1 MLRDF
6 WRWCYSKDSFLWTR
20 PVLTHSTIEKTI
32 DPSWSMYGASLITVL
47 QVAEQFGVSS
57 QMLLDEVGIEAEE
70 LNIPDRRFPVN
81 RYFRLLQ
88 LAATAA
94 DNPDIGLSL
103 GRVGFLKGL
112 NLQLYMATVCRS
124 LKDYLNLIPSVLK
137 LRGDLGQ
144 MTAHRNLDLIE
155 LRWEPLLPETGARRF
170 LSDEMLSASASIIS
184 SLCVLPVNV
193 LKANLSYAQPND
205 LSVLQET
212 FGTNLSFEQPYSSL
226 FFTSEALNYPM
237 LQQDYQEGP
246 DHRHPFRDF
255 FVDDDP
261 SDQLLSSL
269 KQSIAQYL
277 PEGEVTIDKLARKLN
292 VSRRTLQRRL
302 SDRDTNFL
310 NVLQEV
316 RSRVSQRYLLDNR
329 LAITEIAFL
338 LGYADQGSFS
348 SAFKSWHGVSPREY
362 RRS

>member
-1 MLRDF
+1 
-6 WRWCYSKDSFLWTR
+6 
-20 PVLTHSTIEKTI
+20 
-32 DPSWSMYGASLITVL
+32 
-47 QVAEQFGVSS
+47 
-57 QMLLDEVGIEAEE
+57 
-70 LNIPDRRFPVN
+70 
-81 RYFRLLQ
+81 
-88 LAATAA
+88 
-94 DNPDIGLSL
+94 
-103 GRVGFLKGL
+103 
-112 NLQLYMATVCRS
+112 MATVCRS

-212 FGTNLSFEQPYSSL
+212 FDTSLSFEQPYSSL

-277 PEGEVTIDKLARKLN
+277 PEGEVTIDKLASKLN
-292 VSRRTLQRRL
+292 ISRRTLQRRL
-302 SDRDTNFL
+302 SDLDTNFL
-310 NVLQEV
+310 NVL
-316 RSRVSQRYLLDNR
+316 L
-329 LAITEIAFL
+329 
-338 LGYADQGSFS
+338 
-348 SAFKSWHGVSPREY
+348 
-362 RRS
+362 